1 VWVCQR
7 IDGAVSGKGRGY
19 KEGRAPG
26 CGGVVRRG
34 GDRLEVEGEA
44 DRWGQT
50 VGEWEKGRWSWAGGM
65 GWAKSGR
72 GRELGRGERK
82 RKGPSWAE
90 REMRPSWAEKRERER
105 D

>member
-1 VWVCQR
+1 
-7 IDGAVSGKGRGY
+7 
-19 KEGRAPG
+19 
-26 CGGVVRRG
+26 
-34 GDRLEVEGEA
+34 
-44 DRWGQT
+44 
-50 VGEWEKGRWSWAGGM
+50 M